1 MIPNCAGPIR
11 QGVTGVEIITLV
23 PHKVISLDWFAED
36 WVIWWVDCC
45 GQKKSWSWWTSLNVV
60 IDNITKGGHREKS

>member
-23 PHKVISLDWFAED
+23 LHKVISLDWFAED

-45 GQKKSWSWWTSLNVV
+45 GQKKRLVLVDQPKCRNRQYNQRRTS
-60 IDNITKGGHREKS
+60 